1 MPTAEAFPPSRVDTS
16 REALPQFTIQGFEN
30 LPIER
35 QESFLRIPP
44 HLVERARPLIE
55 AEIAKSE
62 TIKKRENNEK
72 ADKGAGESEREYA
85 TAREYK
91 VTMAIETFRKAD
103 KGDPQAKKDL
113 MDQKKE
119 LLGEEPSDE
128 DIFKTI
134 LESESSDPFKQDMVM
149 EILLT
154 DQQAETTQKVFDLF
168 KKYRG
173 DLASVDDALPA
184 TEQLK
189 LFLALSK
196 GQGSLNRRF
205 DFVETVLDHITEKG
219 TVNLFEA
226 LNNRKLLKDRR
237 LIEPRLEETAENWQE
252 NILYLTN

>member
-1 MPTAEAFPPSRVDTS
+1 MPVTETYAPSRTEIT
-16 REALPQFTIQGFEN
+16 REVPAQFSIPGFET
-30 LPIER
+30 LPADR
-35 QESFLRIPP
+35 QATFLNIPS
-44 HLVERARPLIE
+44 HLLEHARPVIE
-55 AEIAKSE
+55 AEIAKSATLE
-62 TIKKRENNEK
+62 EK
-72 ADKGAGESEREYA
+72 ESNLLAQKGAGENEREHA
-85 TAREYK
+85 TAREYQAAI
-91 VTMAIETFRKAD
+91 AIETFHRAER
-103 KGDPQAKKDL
+103 GDPQAKKDL

-119 LLGEEPSDE
+119 LLGEDPSDE

-134 LESESSDPFKQDMVM
+134 LESESSNPFKQDMVM

-154 DQQAETTQKVFDLF
+154 DREAETTQKVFDLF

-184 TEQLK
+184 TEQLEF
-189 LFLALSK
+189 FLALSK

-226 LNNRKLLKDRR
+226 LNNRKLIKDRR

-252 NILYLTN
+252 NIHDLVN